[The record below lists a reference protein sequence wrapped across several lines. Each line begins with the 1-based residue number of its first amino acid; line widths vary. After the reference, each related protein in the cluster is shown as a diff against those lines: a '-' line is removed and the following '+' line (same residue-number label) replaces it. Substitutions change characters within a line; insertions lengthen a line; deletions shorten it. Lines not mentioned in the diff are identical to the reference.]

1 MTDKSMYLMGVRLL
15 NDLRYE
21 SSRLSEEEQKAVETT
36 KNALSRFYT
45 QECIDDIDW
54 GNNDENDNSC
64 YCEVFCDQIIGRIE
78 AYNKAAEDG
87 IKQYIAEQEQQV

>member
-54 GNNDENDNSC
+54 GNDNSC
-64 YCEVFCDQIIGRIE
+64 YCEVFCDKIIGRIE
-78 AYNKAAEDG
+78 SYNKAAEDG
-87 IKQYIAEQEQQV
+87 IKQYIAEHEQKED